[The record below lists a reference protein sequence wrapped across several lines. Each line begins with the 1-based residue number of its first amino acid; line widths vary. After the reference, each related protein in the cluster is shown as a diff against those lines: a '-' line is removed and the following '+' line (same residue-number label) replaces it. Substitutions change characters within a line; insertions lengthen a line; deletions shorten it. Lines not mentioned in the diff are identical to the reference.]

1 MIVKICAIKNIE
13 DANKCLLCGAD
24 IIGLLIGQKH
34 NSDDFISKET
44 GKDIIKFI
52 DKRCKTCLVTHL
64 TNADEIIK
72 LCKYLQNDFLQL
84 HSNIDEN
91 QVKKIVNELPK
102 LKLIRLISI
111 LKNGEILTDISSI
124 KYVNYYIIDSIDL
137 VQNKVGGTG
146 IKSDWYK
153 CAELIKILNK
163 PTFLAGG
170 LTAENVKDAIKI
182 VKPFGVD
189 VNTGCKNDLGQKDL
203 YKIKQFIKNAKKLI
217 ISIKN

>member
-203 YKIKQFIKNAKKLI
+203 YKIKQFIKNAKK
-217 ISIKN
+217 N

>member
-203 YKIKQFIKNAKKLI
+203 YKIKQFIKNAKKI
-217 ISIKN
+217 DNIN

>member
-170 LTAENVKDAIKI
+170 LTAENVKNAIKI

-203 YKIKQFIKNAKKLI
+203 YKIKQFIKNAKKI
-217 ISIKN
+217 DNIN

>member
-203 YKIKQFIKNAKKLI
+203 YKIKQFIKN
-217 ISIKN
+217 SKN